1 MPKTV
6 YDVAVIGAGPAGAA
20 AAITAARSG
29 SSVLLLE
36 KGSFPRQRVC
46 GEFVSPESLAL
57 LSGLLSREHHALLD
71 GAIRISH
78 ARIFLDG
85 SQLSVP
91 VEPAAAS
98 IARYDLDLVLWN
110 SARNAQ
116 VSTIQATV
124 QRITRNGS
132 FRIEGSNS
140 EFHARAVINASG
152 RWSNLTADSALPP
165 QQTARWIGI
174 KAHFVESSPPP
185 SVDLYFF
192 DGGYCGVQP
201 VQLYDGQKRSPE
213 SINVSA
219 MVRADVATTLPEV
232 FAQHPA
238 LQARSA
244 NWEAFSSPVTT
255 APLIF
260 RELQTG
266 DDGILRAGDAAV
278 FVDPFVGDGI
288 SLALRSGTLA
298 AQTLMPFFAGKIGLE
313 QAVSSY
319 GAAYEKSLAPIFRAS
334 STIRRM
340 LRLSRPV
347 RAPLFYILGK
357 TPAMTRWMVRKTR

>member
-98 IARYDLDLVLWN
+98 IARYHLDLVLWN

-219 MVRADVATTLPEV
+219 MV
-232 FAQHPA
+232 
-238 LQARSA
+238 
-244 NWEAFSSPVTT
+244 
-255 APLIF
+255 
-260 RELQTG
+260 
-266 DDGILRAGDAAV
+266 
-278 FVDPFVGDGI
+278 
-288 SLALRSGTLA
+288 
-298 AQTLMPFFAGKIGLE
+298 
-313 QAVSSY
+313 
-319 GAAYEKSLAPIFRAS
+319 
-334 STIRRM
+334 
-340 LRLSRPV
+340 
-347 RAPLFYILGK
+347 
-357 TPAMTRWMVRKTR
+357 